1 MSYFFIAKIL
11 WTFFGYFRH
20 DRLYTPKVILSIYT
34 KLLCLSV
41 SKKSTSS
48 PYFSENWPS
57 AFWPITRE
65 PELFQ
70 IWDWWWNTNNN
81 ISFPFRLYPRTNDK
95 IFQKI
100 QKKNLGQF
108 GPFCSNLV
116 KNTFS
121 CKRGHCQF
129 LNIPIIYHH
138 VKNLKKT
145 NEPFLRKM
153 MNWCMG
159 RQTDRQTDRQQ

>member
-20 DRLYTPKVILSIYT
+20 TDTGKVILSIYT

-41 SKKSTSS
+41 SKKFASS
-48 PYFSENWPS
+48 PYFSEDWPS

-65 PELFQ
+65 SELFQ
-70 IWDWWWNTNNN
+70 IWDWWWNANNN
-81 ISFPFRLYPRTNDK
+81 ISFHFRLYPRTNDR

-108 GPFCSNLV
+108 GHFCSNLV
-116 KNTFS
+116 KTDFL
-121 CKRGHCQF
+121 CKRGHCQYSNY
-129 LNIPIIYHH
+129 LPSCQ
-138 VKNLKKT
+138 KSEK
-145 NEPFLRKM
+145 
-153 MNWCMG
+153 
-159 RQTDRQTDRQQ
+159 D